1 MRKVRTILILL
12 LAGCLSI
19 SCTKERALYLEGPR
33 VITGEAQHL
42 EYTQEEGDVN
52 LYILYIIT
60 NYYDHL
66 GNLMC
71 SELYEREDGIL
82 DDGVFNCSVFKGGTL
97 RFDVRANNTEYVREF
112 NIYYRDWW
120 STIGPL
126 CLTITQYAI

>member
-82 DDGVFNCSVFKGGTL
+82 DDGVFNCSVFKGDTL
-97 RFDVRANNTEYVREF
+97 RFDVRVLIIQNTYASL
-112 NIYYRDWW
+112 I
-120 STIGPL
+120 STIGTGGQL
-126 CLTITQYAI
+126 SALYV